1 MMNPNNPFTELSAGG
16 SGASQN
22 QNSFSFGQP
31 SVFGNTSAD
40 QSTPVFGQN
49 ATGQSAPAFGNASS
63 GQGAPMFGQS
73 ITGHSANMFGQ
84 TTTNQSAS
92 IFGQITTTNQSTP
105 AFGTSQVA
113 TAFGQ
118 ASSGQLQSAPTF
130 GQISTGQTAPA
141 FGQAT
146 IGKSTSAFGQTT
158 NGQSASMFG
167 QSAPSFRQ
175 SLTGQSASPFGQTS
189 ALFGATT
196 TGQPTSLF
204 SQSNTTLTVSPFGQV
219 ATSQSA
225 PQFGQTI
232 SNQSATSFGQ
242 MSSNQSATPFGQAAS
257 NQSTTPFG
265 QATSSQSSAPFGL
278 ATSSQSS
285 APFGQ
290 ATSSQS
296 AAPFGQATSSQS
308 SAPFGQA
315 TSRQSSAPFG
325 QATSNQSPAPFGQ
338 ATSNQSP
345 APFGQATSSQS
356 SAPFGQATSSQSSA
370 PFGQATSSQ
379 SSAPFG
385 QATSSQS
392 SAPFGQATSSQSS
405 APFGQATSSQ
415 SSALFGQATSSQSS
429 APFGQATS
437 SQSSAPFGQATSS
450 QSSAP
455 FGQATSSQSSAPF
468 GQATSSQSSAP
479 FGQATSSQSSAPYGQ
494 ATSSQSSAPFGQA
507 TSSQSSAPF
516 GQATSSQSSAPFG
529 QATSSQSS
537 APFGQATSSQSSAP
551 FGQATSSQSS
561 APFGQATS
569 SQSSAPFGQA
579 TSSQS
584 SAPFG
589 QATSSQSSAPFGQAT
604 SSQSSAP
611 FGQATSSQPSAPFG
625 QATSSQSLAPF
636 GQATS
641 SQSLAPFGQA
651 TSSQSLA
658 PFGQATSS
666 QSSAPFGQATSS
678 QSSAPFGQ
686 ATSSQSSAPF
696 GQATSSQSSAPFGQ
710 ATSSQSSAPFG
721 QATSSQ
727 SSAPFGPAASS
738 QSVPLFGQT
747 VTSQSASLFGQSAT
761 SKTATLTTQPA
772 SIFGKPA
779 SIFGQATTESSTTS
793 SNDRGFGFAKL
804 NAAETQFRQVT
815 SGQRFGFGQGSSTF
829 GQQPGS
835 QSSGFG
841 HANSGQTGVQL
852 SFNQSASGVGQS
864 SPGKAPLFG
873 ETSGNTVFGQQT
885 SHLGQSVSETHTQM
899 NTESDSTDS
908 KVSTSTTSST
918 FAQMSNVPGSNSENR
933 FKPPANSTFKPIFGA
948 VNVPEKSKSHGPTSF
963 TFQNFAKNELGNQKT
978 NDGHHDAGSSGEI
991 KSGGNFSFSSFDKR
1005 NKDEMVASQSTLK
1018 SVGSN
1023 FSSFVSPNT
1032 SDGQSQLSENFRK
1045 EEYHRGSKRKEGQEL
1060 SSVKH
1065 VPPSSEESSSM
1076 PQTDHPPV
1084 KRHGRL
1090 GHQLTGGANLLVRS
1104 LYDVVKSHM
1113 KTEHKNTK
1121 KEELSTS
1128 QQPTDSESNN
1138 SSQPANQSMHTK
1150 DFPASGSILQTTNK
1164 VQPSTGPGQTVSG
1177 KNQISVGPSQT
1188 IPSRT
1193 ISTIVTGNQTTPR
1206 TYSMARSNQPAL
1218 GRPQPLLQIEASSE
1232 EITALSKKIPVRR
1245 ARRSDSEESV
1255 TALSQNELTAIQVR
1269 NVPKRLNQ
1277 KKYLEKYFSK
1287 FGKVQ
1292 RLYCRQGSNMVIVHF
1307 FNHTSAVHA
1316 KKMGVKL
1323 HKDVTIFWHRKKNS
1337 PNKKESSS
1345 SKNTSLED
1353 EMEGQQS
1360 EEESPLLT
1368 SPMSR
1373 STFQNLTASRGS
1385 KGSPNKM
1392 SMVSKTLQFDT
1403 ESSDLQASTPDTT
1416 AASLLPMLSHL
1427 VGTVAETSE
1436 EKYRLLDQRD
1446 RILRQARVKRT
1457 ELDQAKVFV
1466 GTCPDMC
1473 PEKERY
1479 MRDTRQQ
1486 LSIYEYFPGTDKLD
1500 HAATIKEYSRSSA
1513 DQEEPLPHE
1522 LRPAHVLNMTMDYL
1536 VTQIMDQGEDNYREW
1551 YDFVWNRTR
1560 GIRKDITQ
1568 QHLCDLTTVTLMEKC
1583 MRFHIHCAYQLCEE
1597 PISSFDPKINNE
1609 NMTKCLQS
1617 LKEMYQDLENRGISC
1632 PCEPEFRGYSVLL
1645 SLNKGDILREVQ
1657 QFQPVVR
1664 NSADVKFAVQVFA
1677 ALNSTNFVRFFK
1689 LVQSAS
1695 YLSSC
1700 ILHGYFNQIR
1710 REGLRALNV
1719 AYTPSIQRPTSFPM
1733 ENIMRLLFFHDT
1745 QEAAEFL
1752 SLYGLSLFDGYV
1764 ELNRLAFAEPE
1775 IPPNP
1780 KKCLFI
1786 NNKCNVSVGEIV
1798 NGAPLAPYFIHHPV
1812 CSFDAQNKFTG
1823 GISVVD
1829 QERRV
1834 CQETAETNVE
1844 VKTAEAEEVAI
1855 KRTVVFQST
1864 PVEPT
1869 VPTQTVFKP
1878 IFPPERM
1885 PSPPKPIYS
1894 DQDIAPM
1901 LEELV
1906 EDVLK
1911 EYSME
1916 LTKAGVSYVSFAT
1929 RESSLLSDGLFT
1941 DVVSELTQ
1949 KVATEVFQMETL
1961 RLQDEKRRI
1970 EEEARLK
1977 QEREKLLTSISSSL
1991 CRDLLHDVLTK
2002 DIYSIASEG
2011 LQQAVQLDH
2020 SARIARCS
2028 QDVCD
2033 QYLGQ
2038 FLDEEM
2044 VRVARESLREMN
2056 CYSKYMQRWRDVLAS
2071 RKKLRRQMRGFPAAP
2086 GSVARDDKLKALIPS
2101 ATLTVDVQSLANGF
2115 LDMGHAGK
2123 LSVSITR
2130 LMQLREQTFHKMKV
2144 QHYFQELLC
2153 DAAWSP
2159 LDLPPLIVQHLSS
2172 WKKCIFWK
2180 VVLILPEY
2188 DEPNDPNCILSEWLK
2203 AKFYRMDSEATQN
2216 QEQQIQTLALYSSL
2230 ERHGESSVCVNVCVK
2245 AVHGPITP
2253 SELEQAET
2261 QKQFLGTS
2269 GVVFLLPT
2277 RPNVNDDEDDVY
2289 WISAVLQLKQLL
2301 QAKPFHPPPP
2311 LAVLVPGQCQDLM
2324 SEVEEEL
2331 NLKDLVS
2338 CGLLSEYVILPIPA
2352 TVNDLQGTKKVSS
2365 AVQFLVSHCPQ
2376 FLELRSLPLRQYI
2389 EDGVYN
2395 TFSKHFHHDACERTK
2410 AKLPPQNPA
2419 AIIDLYNCALSF
2431 LAKAVSLEYLSDL
2444 SWPVTEF
2451 TCPKGSSLL
2460 PHLGWNSLTHL
2471 AWLKQVV
2478 LSFQLPQMDMPPLGA
2493 PWLPVCSMILEY
2505 VSQICKYRKSLPVLI
2520 SEVKHLLW
2528 NAYKSWEES
2537 NEEADGMGPPVQDI
2551 PWNGLISLCINHK
2564 LREWDS
2570 PLRSDKSDSKEE
2582 LLIYFLEEELSNFT
2596 PPETWEN
2603 ARHNTLQFLQQS
2615 NDSSPG
2621 QRWHSRQTPKA
2632 VGSLQFTFNKDVE
2645 DMTMDTE
2652 TDYQKAL
2659 SKLKHTINAEKEE
2672 SQRFEE
2678 KLQHLLE
2685 ENALE
2690 ESASLCLPLYL
2701 PEALLKPSGI
2711 LPEVMDGSLCIA
2723 SSSLKSTACTPF
2735 LQESLRN
2742 ATMCVKESVMD
2753 RTPLSGSLTDTM
2765 DELRR
2770 QLRVNQ
2776 QEDKSFE
2783 MHLKTLLDVGEL

>member
-1 MMNPNNPFTELSAGG
+1 MMNPNNPFTELSAGV
-16 SGASQN
+16 SGSQN
-22 QNSFSFGQP
+22 QNSFLFGQP

-92 IFGQITTTNQSTP
+92 IFGQITTSQSAPVFGQATTTNQSTP

-167 QSAPSFRQ
+167 QSASSFRQ

-204 SQSNTTLTVSPFGQV
+204 SQSNTSLTVSPFGQV

-315 TSRQSSAPFG
+315 TSSQSSAPFRQATSSQSSAPFGQATLRQSSAPFG
-325 QATSNQSPAPFGQ
+325 QATSSQSSAPFGQATSSQSPAPFGQ
-338 ATSNQSP
+338 ATSNQSPVPFGQATSSQSPAPFGQATSSQSP

-405 APFGQATSSQ
+405 VPFGQATSSQSSAPFGQATSSQ
-415 SSALFGQATSSQSS
+415 SSAPFGQATSSQSSAPFGQATSSQSQPPLDRLHPASLQPPLDRLHPASLQPPLDRLHPASLQPPLDRLHPASLQPPLDRLHPASLQPPLDSPTSSQSS

-468 GQATSSQSSAP
+468 GQATSSQSVP
-479 FGQATSSQSSAPYGQ
+479 LFGQATSS
-494 ATSSQSSAPFGQA
+494 
-507 TSSQSSAPF
+507 
-516 GQATSSQSSAPFG
+516 
-529 QATSSQSS
+529 
-537 APFGQATSSQSSAP
+537 
-551 FGQATSSQSS
+551 
-561 APFGQATS
+561 
-569 SQSSAPFGQA
+569 
-579 TSSQS
+579 
-584 SAPFG
+584 
-589 QATSSQSSAPFGQAT
+589 
-604 SSQSSAP
+604 
-611 FGQATSSQPSAPFG
+611 
-625 QATSSQSLAPF
+625 
-636 GQATS
+636 
-641 SQSLAPFGQA
+641 
-651 TSSQSLA
+651 
-658 PFGQATSS
+658 
-666 QSSAPFGQATSS
+666 
-678 QSSAPFGQ
+678 
-686 ATSSQSSAPF
+686 
-696 GQATSSQSSAPFGQ
+696 
-710 ATSSQSSAPFG
+710 
-721 QATSSQ
+721 
-727 SSAPFGPAASS
+727 
-738 QSVPLFGQT
+738 
-747 VTSQSASLFGQSAT
+747 
-761 SKTATLTTQPA
+761 KTATFTTQPT

-779 SIFGQATTESSTTS
+779 SIFGQATTESPTTS

-804 NAAETQFRQVT
+804 NAAETQFGKVT
-815 SGQRFGFGQGSSTF
+815 TGQRFGFGQGSSTF

-885 SHLGQSVSETHTQM
+885 SHSGHSVSETHTQM

-1005 NKDEMVASQSTLK
+1005 NKDETVASQLTLK

-1045 EEYHRGSKRKEGQEL
+1045 EEYHRGFKRKEGQEL

-1113 KTEHKNTK
+1113 KTEHKNNK

-1150 DFPASGSILQTTNK
+1150 DFSASGSILQTTNK
-1164 VQPSTGPGQTVSG
+1164 VQPSAGPGQTVSG
-1177 KNQISVGPSQT
+1177 KNPISVGPSPT

-1218 GRPQPLLQIEASSE
+1218 GRPQPLLQIETSSE
-1232 EITALSKKIPVRR
+1232 DITALSKKIPVRR
-1245 ARRSDSEESV
+1245 ARRSDSEDSV

-1385 KGSPNKM
+1385 KGLPNKM

-1536 VTQIMDQGEDNYREW
+1536 VTQIMDQGEGNYREW

-1664 NSADVKFAVQVFA
+1664 NSADVKYAVQVFA

-1798 NGAPLAPYFIHHPV
+1798 NGAPLAPYLIHHPV

-1823 GISVVD
+1823 GISIVD
-1829 QERRV
+1829 QERRI
-1834 CQETAETNVE
+1834 CQETAETNVV

-1894 DQDIAPM
+1894 DQDIAPV
-1901 LEELV
+1901 LEDLV

-1916 LTKAGVSYVSFAT
+1916 LTKAGVSYVSFAM

-1949 KVATEVFQMETL
+1949 KVAKEVIQMETL
-1961 RLQDEKRRI
+1961 RVQDEKRRI

-1991 CRDLLHDVLTK
+1991 CRDLLHNVLTK

-2044 VRVARESLREMN
+2044 VRVARESLREIN

-2086 GSVARDDKLKALIPS
+2086 GSVAHDDKLKALIPS

-2130 LMQLREQTFHKMKV
+2130 LMQLREQTFQKMKV

-2216 QEQQIQTLALYSSL
+2216 QEQQVQTLALYSSL

-2277 RPNVNDDEDDVY
+2277 RPNVNDDDDEDDVY
-2289 WISAVLQLKQLL
+2289 WITAVLQLKQLL

-2311 LAVLVPGQCQDLM
+2311 LAVLVPGQCQDSM
-2324 SEVEEEL
+2324 IEVEEEL

-2338 CGLLSEYVILPIPA
+2338 CGLLSEYVILPIPG

-2395 TFSKHFHHDACERTK
+2395 TFSKHFYHDACERTK

-2451 TCPKGSSLL
+2451 TCPEGSSLL

-2528 NAYKSWEES
+2528 NSYKSWEES

-2582 LLIYFLEEELSNFT
+2582 LLVYFLEEELSNFT

-2621 QRWHSRQTPKA
+2621 QRLHSRQTPKA

-2652 TDYQKAL
+2652 TDYQKAI

-2690 ESASLCLPLYL
+2690 KSASLCLPLYL

-2723 SSSLKSTACTPF
+2723 SSSIKSTACTPF

-2742 ATMCVKESVMD
+2742 ATMCVTESVMD
-2753 RTPLSGSLTDTM
+2753 RTPLSCSLTDTM

-2783 MHLKTLLDVGEL
+2783 LHLKTLLDVGEL